1 MSDEIPWDRVARKL
15 LETLGV
21 ETGRALFYAFI
32 INTVYPQL
40 YELITDLV
48 EKQKKGEIS
57 REDAVSILE
66 KELQKMKTEVELTGE
81 PERDLA
87 LTLKKTAE
95 TQTASPRLVRLK
107 NLIKDLETYEEIK
120 RELIKK
126 KYMTSDPDERKKI
139 EEDLQEVEK
148 KISELRL
155 AIERLSSPL
164 LTP

>member
-164 LTP
+164 LAP

>member
-1 MSDEIPWDRVARKL
+1 M
-15 LETLGV
+15 
-21 ETGRALFYAFI
+21 
-32 INTVYPQL
+32 
-40 YELITDLV
+40 DLV
-48 EKQKKGEIS
+48 EKQKRGEIS
-57 REDAVSILE
+57 HEDAVSILE
-66 KELQKMKTEVELTGE
+66 KELEKMKKEVEVTGE

-95 TQTASPRLVRLK
+95 TQTTSPRLVRLR

-126 KYMTSDPDERKKI
+126 KYMTSDPEERKKI

-164 LTP
+164 LAP